1 MRAAL
6 EPIRA
11 GYDLIIIDTPPTA
24 GELQYNA
31 LMAATDLL
39 IPLQADIVGLQG
51 LYQMTDTARQIQQS
65 NPALNLAGYIL
76 TRCGGRSTLAR
87 QMANNIEARAQE
99 MGLPF
104 LMAIREAVAI
114 REAQTLQRS
123 LYEYAP
129 RSKPAADY
137 LALLDRLTDQ

>member
-1 MRAAL
+1 M
-6 EPIRA
+6 
-11 GYDLIIIDTPPTA
+11 
-24 GELQYNA
+24 
-31 LMAATDLL
+31 
-39 IPLQADIVGLQG
+39 
-51 LYQMTDTARQIQQS
+51 
-65 NPALNLAGYIL
+65 NLAGYIL

-87 QMANNIEARAQE
+87 QMADNIEARARE